1 MIAGS
6 VFCSTGAGNQ
16 RWGRSEISEHIF
28 EPITEAEVIA
38 AQHTWAKHV
47 TEQNVDPL
55 LDLYDFGTPD
65 RPLLFKPTLSEV
77 IRRDHG
83 SARAYFVGGDPNYP
97 HDHGFLNRGWKE
109 VEFQSAAGPVPNPGG
124 LSYSDMG
131 NYAFVD
137 GDGAVTRAD
146 YTFVYHKRDGRVL
159 ISLHHSSL
167 TWFPALDG

>member
-1 MIAGS
+1 M
-6 VFCSTGAGNQ
+6 
-16 RWGRSEISEHIF
+16 
-28 EPITEAEVIA
+28 
-38 AQHTWAKHV
+38 AQHAWAKHV
-47 TEQNVDPL
+47 SEQNVDPL

-77 IRRDHG
+77 IRRDRR

-97 HDHGFLNRGWKE
+97 HDQGFLNRGWKE
-109 VEFQSAAGPVPNPGG
+109 VKFQSAAGPLPNPGG